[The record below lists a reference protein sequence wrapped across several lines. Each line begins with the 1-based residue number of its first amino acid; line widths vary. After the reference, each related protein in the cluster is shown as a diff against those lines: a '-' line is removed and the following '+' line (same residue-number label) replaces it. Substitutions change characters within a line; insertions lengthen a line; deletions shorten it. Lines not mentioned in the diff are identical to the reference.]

1 MRAAEACSTE
11 TCPVQMKLI
20 AAPLYVLTTLTHE
33 KKEGIEVLT
42 AAVEAARKTISG
54 EQFGGEL
61 ILKDKA
67 RVVSAEDEK
76 LLAEKMAELELANL
90 EVDGDDDLSGSE
102 EEGMA
107 FDATKEPSFD

>member
-1 MRAAEACSTE
+1 MKCYTFAGVDAIRAAMRAAEACSTE

-76 LLAEKMAELELANL
+76 LLAEKMA
-90 EVDGDDDLSGSE
+90 
-102 EEGMA
+102 
-107 FDATKEPSFD
+107 